1 MAQLQRRAAASAPA
15 SSAAPALAAIP
26 VGTPASVSGAAPA
39 APSLPARRSPLRS
52 EAAYD
57 GLLAEILAVPSA
69 LLLPV
74 NVDVM
79 AAITTV
85 SDALP
90 GLLALCTEPDAPASA
105 TRAIG
110 MTELRVEELEQLE
123 QYTLALGHA
132 HLLYCGSF
140 SPALDVT
147 LLAAELS
154 KVRDGMLA
162 HAEALAVQGFLDGQ
176 RLKRIALHSA
186 HRALAG
192 DVIALCA
199 AFKDHWPQ
207 LEDKT
212 PYTLDEQ
219 YRLVRLALDL
229 LAALG
234 AREPAPDSAAE
245 SSLIRQRAFTLFASA
260 YERARAAVQRLR
272 TADGDCDAIAP
283 PLCAGRAARRRGPGH
298 DGESEPAPITRV
310 SGTRSHAA
318 GA

>member
-1 MAQLQRRAAASAPA
+1 M
-15 SSAAPALAAIP
+15 
-26 VGTPASVSGAAPA
+26 
-39 APSLPARRSPLRS
+39 LRS
-52 EAAYD
+52 EAAYE
-57 GLLAEILAVPSA
+57 GLLPRILAVPSEQ
-69 LLLPV
+69 LLPV
-74 NVDVM
+74 DVDVM

-90 GLLALCTEPDAPASA
+90 GLLALCTENQSPASA
-105 TRAIG
+105 PRATG
-110 MTELRVEELEQLE
+110 LPELLVEELEALE

-140 SPALDVT
+140 SPELDVT

-154 KVRDGMLA
+154 KVRDSMLA
-162 HAEALAVQGFLDGQ
+162 HAEALAVEGLLDGQ

-234 AREPAPDSAAE
+234 AREPAPGNADE
-245 SSLIRQRAFTLFASA
+245 SSRIRQRAFTLFASA
-260 YERARAAVQRLR
+260 YERARATVQRR
-272 TADGDCDAIAP
+272 STSARDADAIAP
-283 PLCAGRAARRRGPGH
+283 PLCAGRAARSVQH
-298 DGESEPAPITRV
+298 EHEDEPAPITLV
-310 SGTRSHAA
+310 SGRPGHAA
-318 GA
+318 RD

>member
-1 MAQLQRRAAASAPA
+1 
-15 SSAAPALAAIP
+15 
-26 VGTPASVSGAAPA
+26 
-39 APSLPARRSPLRS
+39 LPARRSLLRS

-57 GLLAEILAVPSA
+57 GLLAEMLAVPSA
-69 LLLPV
+69 RLLPV
-74 NVDVM
+74 DVDVM
-79 AAITTV
+79 TAITTV

-105 TRAIG
+105 NRAIG
-110 MTELRVEELEQLE
+110 LAELHVEELEQLE

-140 SPALDVT
+140 SPEFDVT
-147 LLAAELS
+147 LLAAELT
-154 KVRDGMLA
+154 KVRDDMLA

-199 AFKDHWPQ
+199 AFKEHWPQ

-212 PYTLDEQ
+212 SYTLNEQ

-234 AREPAPDSAAE
+234 VREPAPGSAAE

-260 YERARAAVQRLR
+260 YERVRAAVQRLR
-272 TADGDCDAIAP
+272 NPSGDSDAIAP
-283 PLCAGRAARRRGPGH
+283 PLCGGRAARRRGPER
-298 DGESEPAPITRV
+298 ESDQESDREPATLRA
-310 SGTRSHAA
+310 R
-318 GA
+318 